1 MDVEIRGVPEDRTA
15 KSYHC
20 HIYDTQEPYLHC
32 VEMGEICEETLNVNL
47 DVDVDLDLNVD
58 DND

>member
-20 HIYDTQEPYLHC
+20 HIYDNKEPYLHC
-32 VEMGEICEETLNVNL
+32 VEMGEICEEKINVNL
-47 DVDVDLDLNVD
+47 NVDVDLNVG